1 MVITLIGA
9 TNLRRPIDCSLAM
22 YATMPE
28 SAQKKKSMI
37 ERKKNVWKATQKKM
51 LKCTNNGAHWR
62 KTL

>member
-9 TNLRRPIDCSLAM
+9 TNLRRPIGCSLAM

-37 ERKKNVWKATQKKM
+37 ERKKSYGKRYKKM